1 MEIYFGEIYKS
12 FAPNL
17 SEGNQEVVVQR
28 RDAATRGAKFS
39 SGGMDAIS
47 KTDFCS
53 K

>member
-1 MEIYFGEIYKS
+1 MARFTKDYTS

-17 SEGNQEVVVQR
+17 SEGNQEVVMQR